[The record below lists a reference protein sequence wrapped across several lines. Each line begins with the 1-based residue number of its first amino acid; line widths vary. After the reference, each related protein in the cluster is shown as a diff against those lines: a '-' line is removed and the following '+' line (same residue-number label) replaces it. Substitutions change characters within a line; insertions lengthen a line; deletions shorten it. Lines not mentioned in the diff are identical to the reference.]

1 MTLLGYI
8 FIYRGTGGIRNGR
21 YKKKRRGLN
30 ESRRKTTR
38 RQIYPSGHQTD
49 ARNKFRGQ
57 SLCITF
63 MLDCSFLSSRA
74 SKNPDWTQKKKSKK
88 GNKRNAHILAYGERK
103 RDGPALLLVDY
114 FINRAIKEVSPQSAR
129 LGQRK
134 ETAPSIKQQL

>member
-1 MTLLGYI
+1 
-8 FIYRGTGGIRNGR
+8 
-21 YKKKRRGLN
+21 
-30 ESRRKTTR
+30 
-38 RQIYPSGHQTD
+38 
-49 ARNKFRGQ
+49 
-57 SLCITF
+57 

-74 SKNPDWTQKKKSKK
+74 SKNPDWTQKKKRKK

>member
-1 MTLLGYI
+1 
-8 FIYRGTGGIRNGR
+8 
-21 YKKKRRGLN
+21 
-30 ESRRKTTR
+30 
-38 RQIYPSGHQTD
+38 
-49 ARNKFRGQ
+49 
-57 SLCITF
+57 

-74 SKNPDWTQKKKSKK
+74 SKNPDWTHKKKKKKEKK

-103 RDGPALLLVDY
+103 RDGAALLLVDY